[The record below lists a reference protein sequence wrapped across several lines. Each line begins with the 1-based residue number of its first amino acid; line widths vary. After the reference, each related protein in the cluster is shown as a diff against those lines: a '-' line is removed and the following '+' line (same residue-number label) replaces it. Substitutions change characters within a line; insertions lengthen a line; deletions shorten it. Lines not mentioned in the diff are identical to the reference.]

1 MIKPTLSLP
10 IDSPAPAGLVPL
22 REDRAAG
29 IVEYAFC
36 AGVGPDH
43 ARALCAEVRAINYA
57 RRRGSGHRLARAG

>member
-1 MIKPTLSLP
+1 LP
-10 IDSPAPAGLVPL
+10 IDLPAPAGLVPL

-29 IVEYAFC
+29 IVEYTFC

-57 RRRGSGHRLARAG
+57 RRGRAGGRRARAG